1 MGKFHVRLLQ
11 ILQAFDTGNH
21 DILLKRTDHY
31 GIRGNSKGWFISYL
45 SNRCQFVSINGVN
58 SDYKTI
64 KYDVPWGSVP
74 SPFPLLI
81 FINDL
86 NIAIKHSETFDFAED
101 TCILNNRD
109 SVKQTNKVVN
119 KDLKFLF
126 QWLNVNRISLN
137 IANTEIVVFRRNNNI
152 VIWIEN
158 KT

>member
-1 MGKFHVRLLQ
+1 MMF
-11 ILQAFDTGNH
+11 
-21 DILLKRTDHY
+21 
-31 GIRGNSKGWFISYL
+31 
-45 SNRCQFVSINGVN
+45 
-58 SDYKTI
+58 
-64 KYDVPWGSVP
+64 
-74 SPFPLLI
+74 LI

-86 NIAIKHSETFDFAED
+86 NIAIKHCETFDFAED

-126 QWLNVNRISLN
+126 QWLNVNGISLN